1 MRDTGLLYPAILLY
15 IIQQIFA
22 RKDII
27 LPPTRPIK
35 RFPILYNIYMR
46 GSTKP
51 TIYLIDGLN
60 FIRTFL
66 YGNGSVNEENLTSEL
81 ISWLDELGSDKLYGS
96 EFRLFLDGSFR
107 KVGPTRTACVQA
119 TFTEEY
125 TADELILEQAR
136 FYKQYSTRAVVV
148 TSDRELS
155 SRVRDL
161 GIKTLSCSKFFN
173 AFYEEIC

>member
-1 MRDTGLLYPAILLY
+1 MGLARYRASLPRNIIIHNPANFCKKRYNIVL
-15 IIQQIFA
+15 A
-22 RKDII
+22 H
-27 LPPTRPIK
+27 PIK

-66 YGNGSVNEENLTSEL
+66 YGNGSVNEENLTAEL

-107 KVGPTRTACVQA
+107 PVGPIRTACVHA
-119 TFTEEY
+119 TFTEGY

-136 FYKQYSTRAVVV
+136 FYKQYSTRAIVV

-155 SRVRDL
+155 SRVREC

-173 AFYEEIC
+173 AFYE